1 LFRDGAESDKKQV
14 TNRTSTHFRTTQG
27 RHWGI
32 FTDDAIIR
40 VNPQNLRFRNMRQPI
55 CHLLAL
61 LTLFTASA
69 CYEDNIAC
77 LDLDATN
84 YDILADQA
92 CPDCCVFPGFNIDVA
107 RVWADSAYSLSDTLP
122 DEAGNNFRLL
132 RFRVYLTELELGA
145 GDEVLPT
152 PENPVE
158 LSIIAGADT
167 VETELNA
174 NLALLQSSGATTAL
188 VGRLRAGTAA
198 LTQVRGRIGMSN
210 DFPAV
215 YPFSAPA
222 ASPLSTQVGRLNFND
237 GAGYLTASAEYILT
251 DTNDTVRVDVRGDRL
266 FELDFGQP
274 VPPLRGV
281 NLTVEIAANYKD
293 IFGAANLTADEAS
306 VADAILAGLENWLVI
321 TGIR

>member
-1 LFRDGAESDKKQV
+1 MKTLLLFDIDGTLLFSNKADSRCFANSYEAVFGRRFPTIDWTKFPEV
-14 TNRTSTHFRTTQG
+14 TDHVIFRTAFQDHFG
-27 RHWGI
+27 YYPSEAER
-32 FTDDAIIR
+32 
-40 VNPQNLRFRNMRQPI
+40 
-55 CHLLAL
+55 
-61 LTLFTASA
+61 LTFEE
-69 CYEDNIAC
+69 Y
-77 LDLDATN
+77 
-84 YDILADQA
+84 
-92 CPDCCVFPGFNIDVA
+92 
-107 RVWADSAYSLSDTLP
+107 
-122 DEAGNNFRLL
+122 
-132 RFRVYLTELELGA
+132 YL
-145 GDEVLPT
+145 
-152 PENPVE
+152 
-158 LSIIAGADT
+158 
-167 VETELNA
+167 
-174 NLALLQSSGATTAL
+174 
-188 VGRLRAGTAA
+188 AA